1 MGVVNIEDT
10 PDGLVLRWE
19 QDALADI
26 DFENSKTQATK
37 PEHQAFIRKH
47 TIWRCEIPVDDV
59 LFLKPYNMRYIGWSE
74 RGQRYRFIFNEF
86 NERGHGHVRLLEIG
100 LDGVVNLL
108 VEEKSATVVDYDQK
122 LWCKISPEDNNILW
136 TRERDG
142 RNHLY
147 RFSADGTL
155 KNQITQ
161 GDWLV
166 RSVEFVDTRERKTWF
181 KAFGVKGQ
189 DPYHTHLAC
198 VNFGGAALRFIT
210 EEDSSHLLRFGPDR
224 RFIIDSWSRVDLLPR
239 AGVIDAATGKQVVF
253 LHKAG
258 LGPLESTYIFPE
270 RFVAQ
275 GRDHETDIYG
285 IIIKPPNFDKDMTYP
300 VIDIIY
306 AHPSQF
312 IVPKNFKNLGA
323 LRAMSEAGYVIVM
336 VDGMGTNWR
345 FKVFHDVAYK
355 NMKDAGIPDHIA

>member
-1 MGVVNIEDT
+1 M
-10 PDGLVLRWE
+10 
-19 QDALADI
+19 
-26 DFENSKTQATK
+26 
-37 PEHQAFIRKH
+37 
-47 TIWRCEIPVDDV
+47 
-59 LFLKPYNMRYIGWSE
+59 
-74 RGQRYRFIFNEF
+74 
-86 NERGHGHVRLLEIG
+86 
-100 LDGVVNLL
+100 
-108 VEEKSATVVDYDQK
+108 
-122 LWCKISPEDNNILW
+122 
-136 TRERDG
+136 
-142 RNHLY
+142 Y

-166 RSVEFVDTRERKTWF
+166 RSVEFVDTRERKIWF

-198 VNFGGAALRFIT
+198 VNFGGSALRFIT
-210 EEDSSHLLRFGPDR
+210 EEDGSHLLRFGPDR
-224 RFIIDSWSRVDLLPR
+224 RFIIDSRSRVDLLPR
-239 AGVIDAATGKQVVF
+239 AGVIDATTGKQVVF
-253 LHKAG
+253 LHKAE

-270 RFVAQ
+270 RFVAK

-323 LRAMSEAGYVIVM
+323 LRAMPEAGYVIVM

-345 FKVFHDVAYK
+345 SKAFHDVAYK
-355 NMKDAGIPDHIA
+355 NMDAGIPDHIAWIKAAAETHP